1 MQGEGAT
8 HDKIYIVLYTIF
20 TDKVSLSYT
29 VPLNI
34 LPAFKCLRNKN
45 ESLTQEVFMSF

>member
-8 HDKIYIVLYTIF
+8 HDKIYIVYNTVF
-20 TDKVSLSYT
+20 TEKVPLSYT

-34 LPAFKCLRNKN
+34 LP
-45 ESLTQEVFMSF
+45 SL

>member
-20 TDKVSLSYT
+20 TEKVPLDLSYT
-29 VPLNI
+29 VPLKM
-34 LPAFKCLRNKN
+34 LPGL
-45 ESLTQEVFMSF
+45 

>member
-8 HDKIYIVLYTIF
+8 HDKVYIVLYTIF
-20 TDKVSLSYT
+20 TDKVPLSYT

-34 LPAFKCLRNKN
+34 PPGLPDKN
-45 ESLTQEVFMSF
+45 ESLRQEVFMSF

>member
-20 TDKVSLSYT
+20 TEKVPLSYT
-29 VPLNI
+29 VPLKI
-34 LPAFKCLRNKN
+34 LPGL
-45 ESLTQEVFMSF
+45 

>member
-20 TDKVSLSYT
+20 TEKVPLDLSYT

-34 LPAFKCLRNKN
+34 LPGL
-45 ESLTQEVFMSF
+45 EVST

>member
-1 MQGEGAT
+1 MQGEGVT
-8 HDKIYIVLYTIF
+8 HDKIYILLYTIL

-34 LPAFKCLRNKN
+34 LPGL
-45 ESLTQEVFMSF
+45 EVST

>member
-8 HDKIYIVLYTIF
+8 HDKIYKVLYTIF
-20 TDKVSLSYT
+20 TEKVPLDLSYT

-34 LPAFKCLRNKN
+34 LPGL
-45 ESLTQEVFMSF
+45 EMST